1 MAIGYC
7 PKCGCRIHLGEMPA
21 RGSRIKCKSCGAN
34 LEIVGI
40 EQKPLAGKRKRG
52 R

>member
-7 PKCGCRIHLGEMPA
+7 PKCGCRNYLGNLPTK
-21 RGSRIKCKSCGAN
+21 GHRIKCKGCGAN
-34 LEIVGI
+34 LEIAGL
-40 EQKPLAGKRKRG
+40 EKRALGSKPKHG

>member
-7 PKCGCRIHLGEMPA
+7 PKCGCRNYLGAMPA
-21 RGSRIKCKSCGAN
+21 KGSRIKCKNCGAN
-34 LEIVGI
+34 LEIVGL
-40 EQKPLAGKRKRG
+40 EQKALTNKRKRE